1 MRIFAQAIAVLLLA
15 VFLSG
20 SAHAQ
25 SLECRGAQKAQQVA
39 ELIFGRRIGTRV
51 AVTETQFVLF
61 VGDEITTRFPDGLT
75 VFNATGTWRDKTSN
89 KIMHEPTKIV
99 LIVLPGNADD
109 LARLN
114 KVAEAYK
121 RRFQQQSVGMILR
134 PACVSF

>member
-1 MRIFAQAIAVLLLA
+1 MRIVAQAIAIFILA
-15 VFLSG
+15 ASLPG

-99 LIVLPGNADD
+99 LPGNADD

-114 KVAEAYK
+114 QIAEAYK

>member
-1 MRIFAQAIAVLLLA
+1 MRIVAQAIAIFILA
-15 VFLSG
+15 ASLPG

-114 KVAEAYK
+114 QVAEAYK

>member
-1 MRIFAQAIAVLLLA
+1 MLLLA
-15 VFLSG
+15 VLLSG
-20 SAHAQ
+20 SAQAQ

-75 VFNATGTWRDKTSN
+75 VFDAAGQWRDQISN
-89 KIMHEPTKIV
+89 KITREPSKIV
-99 LIVLPGNADD
+99 LIVLPGKDED
-109 LARLN
+109 FARLN
-114 KVAEAYK
+114 EIAEAYK

>member
-1 MRIFAQAIAVLLLA
+1 MRIVAQAIAIFILA
-15 VFLSG
+15 ASLPG

-109 LARLN
+109 LDRLN
-114 KVAEAYK
+114 QVAEAYK